1 MCLFVLYRIAILKIN
16 NNYFNRE
23 KSERLRLMKAKLQEQ
38 AQSQKKII
46 DERVTVLLKEKNQE
60 VDIAKGKVAMVEEEM
75 KQVLSESAQERKAME
90 AKFQRLSKAFQ
101 DMQRELS

>member
-1 MCLFVLYRIAILKIN
+1 MLS
-16 NNYFNRE
+16 NRE
-23 KSERLRLMKAKLQEQ
+23 KSEKLRLMKAKLQEQ

-46 DERVTVLLKEKNQE
+46 DERVIVLLKEKNRE